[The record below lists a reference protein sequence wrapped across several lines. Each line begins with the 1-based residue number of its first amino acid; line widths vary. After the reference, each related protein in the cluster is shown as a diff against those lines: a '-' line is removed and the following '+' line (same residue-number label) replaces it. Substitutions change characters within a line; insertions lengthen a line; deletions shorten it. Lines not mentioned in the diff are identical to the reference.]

1 MAGDCQRCGACCIG
15 LDVLLTDAEVD
26 RFESQPRL
34 LALTRLHLRSG
45 APPLRFMKRDAASDR
60 CVALQGALGACS
72 CGIYEA
78 RPGLCRAFAAGSADC
93 QSARRQRGLPA
104 EQS

>member
-15 LDVLLTDAEVD
+15 LDVLLTDAEAE

-34 LALTRLHLRSG
+34 LALTRLHVRSS
-45 APPLRFMKRDAASDR
+45 APPLCFMKRDAASDR
-60 CVALQGALGACS
+60 CVALQGVLGQCA
-72 CGIYEA
+72 CGIYDE
-78 RPGLCRAFAAGSADC
+78 RPALCRDFAAGSPDC